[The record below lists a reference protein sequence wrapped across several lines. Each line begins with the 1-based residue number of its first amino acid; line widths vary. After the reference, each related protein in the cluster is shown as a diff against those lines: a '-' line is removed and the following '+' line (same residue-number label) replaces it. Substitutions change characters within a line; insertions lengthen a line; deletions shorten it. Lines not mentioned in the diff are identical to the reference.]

1 MISSSEINNH
11 QICLI
16 NNNKIQYLHANRQA
30 DTNKQTGSNFTKK
43 KHSKIPCNT
52 DQFRDITRIKQFLN
66 NDETKLT

>member
-43 KHSKIPCNT
+43 NIQKFHAIPISFVT
-52 DQFRDITRIKQFLN
+52 LRG
-66 NDETKLT
+66 